1 MCFPSK
7 IIRNN
12 IEVLVE
18 MAFRRIGQFSIVS
31 LAIFF
36 SSSSLTAG
44 TTEAV
49 AALNRAEHFVLLRN
63 WTAAEP
69 FYATAEQQFSAAGD
83 EENAMFA
90 RISRLRG
97 QLPQIPLLKAS
108 HQLAALLEH
117 AIVLRNPRVGLRC
130 LAVKGD
136 VDLDLDPEF
145 ASRDWTEAQS
155 IANQLGD
162 KIWANRAKGELAII
176 AFLSGNPFQ
185 AAQDMTDAL
194 RRAGKLGD
202 LDSIARSK
210 PTAFQ
215 AVSFEI
221 PSPGLNPPPFR
232 RSVLSG
238 SLREWGDGRIPA

>member
-1 MCFPSK
+1 
-7 IIRNN
+7 
-12 IEVLVE
+12 

-36 SSSSLTAG
+36 FSPSVAAA

-49 AALNRAEHFVLLRN
+49 HALNRAEHFVLLRN

-108 HQLAALLEH
+108 HQLAALLEN
-117 AIVLRNPRVGLRC
+117 AIVLRNARVRLRC

-136 VDLDLDPEF
+136 VDQRLGQSGVGRNRGEP
-145 ASRDWTEAQS
+145 SRPLLPPDC
-155 IANQLGD
+155 
-162 KIWANRAKGELAII
+162 NRAETVRTGDFAI
-176 AFLSGNPFQ
+176 
-185 AAQDMTDAL
+185 
-194 RRAGKLGD
+194 
-202 LDSIARSK
+202 
-210 PTAFQ
+210 
-215 AVSFEI
+215 
-221 PSPGLNPPPFR
+221 
-232 RSVLSG
+232 
-238 SLREWGDGRIPA
+238 